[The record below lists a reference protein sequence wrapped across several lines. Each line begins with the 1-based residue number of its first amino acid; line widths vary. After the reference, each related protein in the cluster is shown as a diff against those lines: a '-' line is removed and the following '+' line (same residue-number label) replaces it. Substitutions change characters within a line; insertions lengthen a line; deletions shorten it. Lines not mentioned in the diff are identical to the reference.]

1 MLWPYGH
8 GRHFSR
14 RIWRACE
21 CMLLWMLD
29 LCRVVGG
36 GWTGAECCGETVV
49 VGQCRVVGGGWTGAD
64 CCCLSLARATRL
76 LRCEFILWF
85 RFSILLAASLV
96 VESVLPSVVCFCW
109 RASLVR
115 VGSPRG
121 PRAKL
126 APLRARPLHPP
137 LASIGKPQP
146 SGNLLIRQ

>member
-29 LCRVVGG
+29 QCRVVGG
-36 GWTGAECCGETVV
+36 GWTGADCCRETVV

-96 VESVLPSVVCFCW
+96 VSVAVCCLFLLAGELGLSRKSPW
-109 RASLVR
+109 AS
-115 VGSPRG
+115 S
-121 PRAKL
+121 
-126 APLRARPLHPP
+126 
-137 LASIGKPQP
+137 
-146 SGNLLIRQ
+146 

>member
-29 LCRVVGG
+29 QCRVVGG
-36 GWTGAECCGETVV
+36 GWTGADCCRETVV

-96 VESVLPSVVCFCW
+96 VNVAVCCLFLLSGELGLS
-109 RASLVR
+109 RKS
-115 VGSPRG
+115 RG
-121 PRAKL
+121 HR

-137 LASIGKPQP
+137 LASIASALGQP
-146 SGNLLIRQ
+146 TN

>member
-1 MLWPYGH
+1 
-8 GRHFSR
+8 
-14 RIWRACE
+14 
-21 CMLLWMLD
+21 MLD
-29 LCRVVGG
+29 QCRVVCGGWTGADCCRETVVVGQCRVVGG
-36 GWTGAECCGETVV
+36 GWTGADCCRETVV

-96 VESVLPSVVCFCW
+96 VSVAVRCLFLLAGELGPW
-109 RASLVR
+109 ARPRA
-115 VGSPRG
+115 
-121 PRAKL
+121 RAKL